1 MKKGF
6 VNGCFDILHLGH
18 IQMLKFART
27 KCDYLI
33 VALDSDE
40 RVASLKGPERPY
52 NCLEDRMAMMRALKS
67 VDEVR
72 SFSTASELENLLKDI
87 NPDIMVVGVEYEN
100 KKVVGGEYAKELLFF
115 GRIDGYS
122 TTNILENTFDR

>member
-6 VNGCFDILHLGH
+6 INGCFDILHLGH
-18 IQMLKFART
+18 IQLFRFART

-52 NCLEDRMAMMRALKS
+52 NCLEDRMAMVRALKG

-72 SFSTASELENLLKDI
+72 SFSTASELEKLVKGID
-87 NPDIMVVGVEYEN
+87 PDIMVVGAEYEN
-100 KKVVGGEYAKELLFF
+100 KKVVGGEYAKELVFF
-115 GRIDGYS
+115 RRIDGYS
-122 TTNILENTFDR
+122 TTNILENTVNR

>member
-6 VNGCFDILHLGH
+6 INGCFDILHLGH
-18 IQMLKFART
+18 IQMLRFART

-72 SFSTASELENLLKDI
+72 SFSTAPELENLIKDI
-87 NPDIMVVGVEYEN
+87 NPDIMVVGAEYEN
-100 KKVVGGEYAKELLFF
+100 KKVVGGEHAKELLFF
-115 GRIDGYS
+115 RRIDGYS
-122 TTNILENTFDR
+122 TTNILENTVNR

>member
-1 MKKGF
+1 MRKGF
-6 VNGCFDILHLGH
+6 INGCFDILHLGH
-18 IQMLKFART
+18 IQLFRFART

-52 NCLEDRMAMMRALKS
+52 NCLEDRMAMVRALKG

-72 SFSTASELENLLKDI
+72 SFSTASELENLVKGID
-87 NPDIMVVGVEYEN
+87 PDIMVVGAEYEN
-100 KKVVGGEYAKELLFF
+100 KKVVGGEYAKELVFF
-115 GRIDGYS
+115 RRIDGYS
-122 TTNILENTFDR
+122 TTNILENTINR

>member
-6 VNGCFDILHLGH
+6 INGCFDILHLGH
-18 IQMLKFART
+18 IQLFRFART

-52 NCLEDRMAMMRALKS
+52 NCLEDRMAMVRALKG

-72 SFSTASELENLLKDI
+72 SFSTASELENLVKGID
-87 NPDIMVVGVEYEN
+87 PDIMVVGAEYEN
-100 KKVVGGEYAKELLFF
+100 KKVVGGEYAKELVFF
-115 GRIDGYS
+115 RRIDGYS
-122 TTNILENTFDR
+122 TTNILENTINR

>member
-6 VNGCFDILHLGH
+6 INGCFDILHLGH
-18 IQMLKFART
+18 IQLFKFARA

-52 NCLEDRMAMMRALKS
+52 NCLEDRMAMVRALKG

-72 SFSTASELENLLKDI
+72 SFSTASELENLVKGID
-87 NPDIMVVGVEYEN
+87 PDIMVVGAEYEN
-100 KKVVGGEYAKELLFF
+100 KKVVGGEYAKELVFF
-115 GRIDGYS
+115 RRIDGYS
-122 TTNILENTFDR
+122 TTNILENTANR

>member
-6 VNGCFDILHLGH
+6 INGCFDILHLGH
-18 IQMLKFART
+18 IQLFRFART

-52 NCLEDRMAMMRALKS
+52 NCLEDRMAMVRALKG

-72 SFSTASELENLLKDI
+72 SFSTASELEKLVKGID
-87 NPDIMVVGVEYEN
+87 PDIMVVGAEYEN
-100 KKVVGGEYAKELLFF
+100 KKVVGGEYAKELVFF
-115 GRIDGYS
+115 RRIDGYS
-122 TTNILENTFDR
+122 TTNILENTINR